1 MYNIE
6 FSYNLDKKSPNIE
19 YTIEVINVEVLSK
32 EQFIEEVL
40 KSLEEVNH
48 QISDIQELWLNDITM
63 YGRIHHSADFHEKI
77 RIFTRPNYSTMKQD
91 LVEFI
96 SNYYTSIMQE
106 FRYYKEVCETMIK
119 DGLIIVSKDNIC

>member
-1 MYNIE
+1 MFDIE
-6 FSYNLDKKSPNIE
+6 FE
-19 YTIEVINVEVLSK
+19 YTHIKDDFIVYSINIVNVEVLSK

-63 YGRIHHSADFHEKI
+63 YGRIHHSADFQERI

-119 DGLIIVSKDNIC
+119 DGLIVVSKENIC

>member
-1 MYNIE
+1 MFDIE
-6 FSYNLDKKSPNIE
+6 FE
-19 YTIEVINVEVLSK
+19 YTHIKDDFIVYSINIVNVEVLSK
-32 EQFIEEVL
+32 EQFIEEVF

-63 YGRIHHSADFHEKI
+63 YGRIHHSADFCERI

-96 SNYYTSIMQE
+96 SNYYTSIIQE
-106 FRYYKEVCETMIK
+106 FRYYKEVCETMVK